1 MQFGDDD
8 SFESIVSYGVG
19 GRCGRSGGAFVLFDT
34 LPATKYPIAEVG
46 FQVRSA
52 PLRQLRNIDTKHD
65 KPCKQRPTCL
75 VPKCMFSYPQVNSRT
90 AFLWI
95 SFLTCLFSHCQQPR
109 QLDYLSFSFFL
120 HALQSFGIL
129 LEKRHGKLSIQ

>member
-65 KPCKQRPTCL
+65 KPCKQRQLVWFQSACFPT
-75 VPKCMFSYPQVNSRT
+75 PK
-90 AFLWI
+90 
-95 SFLTCLFSHCQQPR
+95 
-109 QLDYLSFSFFL
+109 
-120 HALQSFGIL
+120 
-129 LEKRHGKLSIQ
+129 